1 MGLFDTIINAIDSS
15 DRQGSSTQ
23 LATLIDSVQQLSSTY
38 QTNPGAVESAMSVVG
53 NFVRSSLQEKRQ
65 TAGEQQAQAIVNQF
79 GGFQPSTQAINV
91 LFSTPQIQQL
101 IREVE
106 SRTGLNSGTIQGML
120 PILVPLVLNLLKTG
134 NSTSANNSNSVL
146 NSFLDA
152 DRDGDVD
159 LADAMHLAS
168 RYLQG

>member
-65 TAGEQQAQAIVNQF
+65 TGGEQQAQAIVNQF

>member
-91 LFSTPQIQQL
+91 LFSTPQLQQI

-106 SRTGLNSGTIQGML
+106 SRTGLSSGTIQGML

-134 NSTSANNSNSVL
+134 NSTSASNSNSVL
-146 NSFLDA
+146 NRFLDA

-159 LADAMHLAS
+159 LADAMQLAS
-168 RYLQG
+168 RYLQK